1 VTQAARAHAPT
12 ENTRKADYLTFFIAG
27 EEYGI
32 PILRAREILELQAL
46 TRVPAAPQCVRG
58 VLNLRGAV
66 VPVVDLAIQFGQP
79 ACVATKLTCVVVVEV
94 VLAGEL
100 AVMGLIVD
108 SVHQTLE
115 LSESEIEATPAF
127 GTIARS
133 EHLTGMGRVGTKFVL
148 LLDVDRALSAQQL
161 YRGSSDAGSDADADH
176 AGAGAGAGEEGGV
189 AADV

>member
-1 VTQAARAHAPT
+1 VTQPVRANEPT

-46 TRVPAAPQCVRG
+46 TRVPAAPACVRG

-79 ACVATKLTCVVVVEV
+79 ACTAGKLTCVVVVEV
-94 VLAGEL
+94 ALAGEL

-108 SVHQTLE
+108 SVHQTIE

-127 GTIARS
+127 GTIARC
-133 EHLTGMGRVGTKFVL
+133 EFLTGMGRVGAKFVL
-148 LLDVDRALSAQQL
+148 LLDLDSALSAEQL
-161 YRGSSDAGSDADADH
+161 YRGVPA
-176 AGAGAGAGEEGGV
+176 AGAVAGGQAEKGGGL